1 MKDYETLIQAIE
13 DLKKSGYTYDFNL
26 MDNGIKCAEI
36 TTSFGPNDFNVEH
49 VYRFEGMS
57 NPSDSSILYVIQTL
71 SGVKGLLVDSYGA
84 YSGEV
89 SEELLEKLNMK
100 YQG

>member
-1 MKDYETLIQAIE
+1 MKDYETLIQAIQ

-26 MDNGIKCAEI
+26 MDNAIKCAEI
-36 TTSFGPNDFNVEH
+36 TTSFGPDDFNVKR

-57 NPSDSSILYVIQTL
+57 NPSDSSILYVIETL
-71 SGVKGLLVDSYGA
+71 SGVKGLLIDSYGA

-89 SEELLEKLNMK
+89 SEELLDKLNMT
-100 YQG
+100 YQK